1 MSDFEARIT
10 AKLDTSKFEQ
20 QMNKLQNKK
29 FNVNVDTTNAL
40 QRLTALRR
48 ELDELINAAN
58 NIRVNLANGNSTN
71 NVFNNVVNQGTYAYR
86 QLLDIQRRIG
96 NISIKLNGL
105 DTTKNTNQISV
116 LSRQL
121 NQLRADYQALQRIF
135 DVHLNTDQMGRI
147 QTVIEDT
154 ELKLEELNAK
164 MTDTKNNLANSINV
178 QMNNGKFKSEISD
191 ISVQISKL
199 SGEYA
204 NINSLSAELNNNL
217 RAMENSRTPEQ
228 LTTAYQNYENTLK
241 RIKNELKEVANQE
254 KITNNA
260 STLQQQKNNL
270 SLGMDV
276 WLKKNSA
283 AAKEFGTRIQELQAE
298 LKTCDA
304 TRLNGIKAEFQAIT
318 KEATIAGKSTL
329 SFSDKLSAQIKRL
342 SAYFS
347 ATMLFMESARAIR
360 AMYDNVLD
368 VDTAMT
374 ELYRVTDLTN
384 SQYDKLYQDMIS
396 GAKAYASTLDTI
408 INSTAEWVRLGFDAD
423 TAEQLAEISTM
434 YQNVTDLDESTANEN
449 LVTAYKG
456 FEKQLLELNNN
467 DSTAAIEMI
476 TDIYDKLGN
485 EFAESAA
492 DVGDGLSKSASV
504 LSQGGASIQEAAGM
518 FTGIQEVLQN
528 SSTSGTALKI
538 LTLRI
543 RGMKGELEELGE
555 EVDDNVN
562 SISKIQTQILNLTHG
577 KVNIFDDEGNFR
589 NIYDVMADISK
600 IYNELSDTDRASL
613 LEIIAGKN
621 RANAVQALINNWG
634 NVEKATEAAYNSAG
648 TAYAE
653 NEKYLNSLKG
663 HIAQLETTWQSLS
676 NDVLDS
682 EFVKGLVDVLANVL
696 DTTDDIVN
704 TVGTLPTL
712 LAGIAAALSLIK
724 NKGIFTVDDSN
735 KIQLL
740 GNNLAGAKTRI
751 SELSLAMQRYNN
763 VSSKSAS
770 FQASYNQSL
779 QNSKSSMAQYL
790 RSLNG
795 ANASLAGY
803 AAYLLKAKV
812 ATVALRVASAALNT
826 VVTMGISW
834 AISAL
839 ISKIGELINAE
850 ETAYNQAKEVAEA
863 SREKVE
869 NISNEQNSLSE
880 LIEKYKELAKAD
892 MTDSTN
898 RAEIKDI
905 QDEIT
910 KLVGAQA
917 DNLDLVNGKLDEELA
932 KLRDIQSTQLQ
943 TNISTFE
950 KAYVDAADE
959 SAKKTFHE
967 GNIVSDWNDDNN
979 VITFDYWGD
988 DENRDKAAEI
998 IDKVW
1003 KEKGYGSAFVDY
1015 EEYILG
1021 FGDTF
1026 TKLAFAAD
1034 LTLQDKIN
1042 AINDAI
1048 SALENTDGFDYNNNQ
1063 TWKKLVEIKDALAGG
1078 EGVFTKQVEAA
1089 KTLLDELTM
1098 SEVANNNADI
1108 DSLEDYEKYRQ
1119 EIIDNITNN
1128 KTISQAIKDKALS
1141 SDAIETAVDNYLGT
1155 LEGFSKYYNEWYDKF
1170 ASDTAK
1176 GAEEVKNRFRKSI
1189 ESNTENFDFPNLDK
1203 EPNGFDFFDNPQFEI
1218 PVPKLSDEA
1227 KQEINDFNNWIDN
1240 LSNSDKDIVYKI
1252 STDFTSANVE
1262 NQLKNLSEG
1271 GTVDLT
1277 LRPTVDNSELKK
1289 AGWDVS
1295 SDGTAT
1301 VFTSTFSNSDGSVAI
1316 NFTPIV
1322 TDEKGNYVKTLSPE
1336 ALQEYAEGVING
1348 TREDDLKL
1356 QIGAEFTGAD
1366 AINQA
1371 VKAAEKIHLLQ
1382 DYFYLKGDP
1391 SNFSLDDWKT
1401 AVENYKAYAKE
1412 IGESVGGAFE
1422 NLISAKGDKDN
1433 PEFIDR
1439 VNDYVD
1445 SISSLDDAFEKFQ
1458 KGELENKDIVKLIED
1473 FPQLADRTD
1482 DLDIAI
1488 NELKGDLNNTM
1499 LADFAEQFGKMETE
1513 EDIAKLEAF
1522 QNQVLELGGVVGST
1536 AFSIDIDVEADNM
1549 DKLYSAMK
1557 ESVTSTGLTA
1567 DSIQNLTNR
1576 YQNLKDFNANELF
1589 EKTANGIH
1597 LNTKEL
1603 RQLESE
1609 YENQIKTANNLELVS
1624 LTSQYEN
1631 LTEQI
1636 KNCDDATKVADL
1648 YAKRQDILD
1657 QIDDTA
1663 TLAAQ
1668 YDGLT
1673 SSFKKWEEAQSL
1685 GEEGDMY
1692 DSLQGGLEHIKEL
1705 YDEGLIGTNEFRAAV
1720 QLMSNEDLSTASID
1734 ELIAAYDKGY
1744 EKMTRYFTESSDG
1757 CLNFLND
1764 VSKLNSEWVKLNDDG
1779 SWDINFG
1786 VGDDADV
1793 AEKLGLDVETVQAIM
1808 RKLSDYGFDI
1818 NLDSIFTKLDYL
1830 QDELTTATE
1839 KLKELGLTKT
1849 EFDFDTESIEDV
1861 NSQIDEAQKLVDGF
1875 KDKKG
1880 KIDLSTEGAMEAET
1894 VLIGLMNRKQELSA
1908 PTVMH
1913 VDVSEA
1919 NDDITNLIGYLKDYQ
1934 TNYNDIELKTAI
1946 GADTS
1951 EAETNIG
1958 ETLTKINEIPKE
1970 VKTKLGLDDKDFTD
1984 AVSNIQADVEAGISP
1999 KQEDLDTVQKTIS
2012 EISPEMMVKAGL
2024 DSSRIDNYEPKDK
2037 TASVE
2042 YTSPSG
2048 QAITDYQNSI
2058 DKWQP
2063 QSKTATITYN
2073 PVVNSL
2079 GGSITSWIS
2088 SLFGSGKANGTA
2100 ITTGIAKAKG
2110 DWSTKEDGEALG
2122 GELGQEMVVRDG
2134 RFFTIGDNGA
2144 EFFKYKKGDIIFN
2157 AEQTR
2162 QILKNGKITS
2172 GKKRGT
2178 ALAEGTAFSSGSG
2191 KITAK
2196 GNVITTPSGSNN
2208 SDNSNNSNS
2217 KDSSNDSTQTID
2229 YIEIAIDRVQRAVNK
2244 LKKVAES
2251 AFKSLKKRLNATSDE
2266 IEKINEQIAVQNTA
2280 YSTYMAKANSINLSS
2295 SIKQAVRNGSY
2306 SITDYDSDTASL
2318 ISEYKQY
2325 YEAALDCKEAVQD
2338 LNDELAQLYKDK
2350 FDLIEQ
2356 DFDNQLSRMEN
2367 KANHMESQISLLEAQ
2382 NYFVSSKYYKKL
2394 ANQEQNNIA
2403 MLNDKYAGLQEALD
2417 EAVNSGRISKYSEEW
2432 YNMTIAIEDTKS
2444 AIDDAT
2450 VSLAEYEDK
2459 MREIDWS
2466 VFDYLQDRIS
2476 QINSES
2482 DFLIDLM
2489 SNSDMFDDV
2498 GNFTDKGLATAGLHG
2513 VNYNTYMAQ
2522 ADKYAKELI
2531 SIQNQLAD
2539 DPADTRLIERKEEL
2553 LELQQ
2558 QSIKNAEEEKQAI
2571 KSLVEDG
2578 IKVQLDSLQDLI
2590 DTYTD
2595 SLDKAKSFY
2604 DYQNKIEDK
2613 TSAIAEIQKQLAA
2626 YENNVSEETQAKVQK
2641 LKIDL
2646 VDAQKELAETE
2657 YEQYISDT
2665 KQLLDTLYDEY
2676 ETILNERLD
2685 NIDMLMEDMID
2696 TINLNSGDISATL
2709 RETGE
2714 SIGYTLTDNM
2724 TDIWSSGITSTNN
2737 VISMYGDNF
2746 SNTLTS
2752 LNETLNN
2759 IAAGVDIITGG
2770 RSSSKKTTTTKPTTT
2785 AKKTNANS
2793 NTTKTNGNKSNAKQG
2808 NGKGEIGDKVTY
2820 VSGIYYENSAGG
2832 GRWGNQYLGKSVY
2845 ITSTNP
2851 GSAYPYHISTGKTL
2865 GNGDLG
2871 WVKLNQL
2878 KGYKTGGLVDYTG
2891 LAQLDGT
2898 PDKPELVLNAQDTEN
2913 FVSLRDTLRKMS
2925 EQPLSVWGNNV
2936 YSSFGTPPI
2945 TVFPFKNF
2953 EKKIAEL
2960 GTPTQSVNQN
2970 NEINV
2975 TIPIDHVQDYNEML
2989 EQMKKDSKFENMI
3002 KAIGITPL
3010 TGGSSLAKNNI
3021 HWD

>member
-1 MSDFEARIT
+1 MSEFEARIT

-48 ELDELINAAN
+48 ELDEIINAAN
-58 NIRVNLANGNSTN
+58 NIRVNLSNGNNTN
-71 NVFNNVVNQGTYAYR
+71 NAFTNVVNQGTYAYR

-135 DVHLNTDQMGRI
+135 NVHLNTDQMGRI

-154 ELKLEELNAK
+154 ELKLQELNAK
-164 MTDTKNNLANSINV
+164 MQDTRNNLANSINV

-228 LTTAYQNYENTLK
+228 ITTAYQNYENTLK

-254 KITNNA
+254 KIANNA

-374 ELYRVTDLTN
+374 ELYRVTDLTD
-384 SQYDKLYQDMIS
+384 SQYDKLYEDMIS

-467 DSTAAIEMI
+467 DSAAAIEMI

-555 EVDDNVN
+555 EVDDNVD

-577 KVNIFDDEGNFR
+577 KVNIFDDAGNFR
-589 NIYDVMADISK
+589 NIYDIMADISK

-613 LEIIAGKN
+613 LEIISGKN
-621 RANAVQALINNWG
+621 RANAIQALIDNWG

-682 EFVKGLVDVLANVL
+682 EFVKGLVDGLANVL
-696 DTTDDIVN
+696 NTTDDIVK

-724 NKGIFTVDDSN
+724 NKGIFTVDDAN

-770 FQASYNQSL
+770 FQASYNKSL

-795 ANASLAGY
+795 ANASLSGY

-812 ATVALRVASAALNT
+812 ATIALRVASAALNT

-880 LIEKYKELAKAD
+880 LIEKYKELSKAD

-898 RAEIKDI
+898 RAEIKNI

-1026 TKLAFAAD
+1026 TKLVFAAD

-1048 SALENTDGFDYNNNQ
+1048 DALENTDGFDYNNNQ
-1063 TWKKLVEIKDALAGG
+1063 TWKKLVEIKDALAGE

-1203 EPNGFDFFDNPQFEI
+1203 ESSGFDFFDNPQFEI

-1227 KQEINDFNNWIDN
+1227 KQEINDFNNWIDS

-1252 STDFTSANVE
+1252 STDFTSGNVE

-1401 AVENYKAYAKE
+1401 AVEDYRAYAKE

-1522 QNQVLELGGVVGST
+1522 QEQVLELGGVVGST

-1557 ESVTSTGLTA
+1557 ESVTSTGLNA

-1576 YQNLKDFNANELF
+1576 YQNLKDFNANKLF

-1720 QLMSNEDLSTASID
+1720 QLMSNENLSTASID

-1764 VSKLNSEWVKLNDDG
+1764 VSQLNSEWVKLNDDG

-1793 AEKLGLDVETVQAIM
+1793 AEKLGLDVETVQSIM

-1849 EFDFDTESIEDV
+1849 EFDFDTDSIEDV

-1880 KIDLSTEGAMEAET
+1880 KIDLSVEGAMEAET

-1908 PTVMH
+1908 PTVMY

-1984 AVSNIQADVEAGISP
+1984 AVSNIQADVKAGVSP

-2012 EISPEMMVKAGL
+2012 EISPEMMVEAGL

-2048 QAITDYQNSI
+2048 QAIKDYQNSI

-2100 ITTGIAKAKG
+2100 ITTGTAKAKG
-2110 DWSTKEDGEALG
+2110 DWRTKEDGEALG

-2208 SDNSNNSNS
+2208 SDSSNS

-2229 YIEIAIDRVQRAVNK
+2229 YVEIAIDRIQRAVNK

-2432 YNMTIAIEDTKS
+2432 YNMTIAIEDTKA
-2444 AIDDAT
+2444 AIDDAA

-2489 SNSDMFDDV
+2489 SNSDMFDEV
-2498 GNFTDKGLATAGLHG
+2498 GNFTNKGLATAGLHG

-2531 SIQNQLAD
+2531 RIQNQLAD

-2553 LELQQ
+2553 LDLQQ
-2558 QSIKNAEEEKQAI
+2558 QSIKNAEKEKQAI

-2590 DTYTD
+2590 KTYTD

-2714 SIGYTLTDNM
+2714 SVGYTLTDNM
-2724 TDIWSSGITSTNN
+2724 TDIWSSGITSSNN

-2759 IAAGVDIITGG
+2759 ISAGVDIITGG
-2770 RSSSKKTTTTKPTTT
+2770 RSSSKKTTTTQPTKT
-2785 AKKTNANS
+2785 ANKTNTKS
-2793 NTTKTNGNKSNAKQG
+2793 NTTKTNSNNSNTKQG

-2898 PDKPELVLNAQDTEN
+2898 PNKPELVLNAQDTEN
-2913 FVSLRDTLRKMS
+2913 FVSLKDTLRKMS
-2925 EQPLSVWGNNV
+2925 EQHLSVWGNDV

-2945 TVFPFKNF
+2945 TAFPFKNF

-2960 GTPTQSVNQN
+2960 GTPTQSINQN
-2970 NEINV
+2970 NEINI

-3021 HWD
+3021 YWN

>member
-1 MSDFEARIT
+1 MQIRILGLQGATSLDFVRKATANMAETDIAATLAKTNLSIAEQQQILVEKGLSETRATMIASANAMNESDLYAALTKTKLTEAIT
-10 AKLDTSKFEQ
+10 AETLAESGLTSEQIAAAVAASNLTAENLAQILATTALTKEQ
-20 QMNKLQNKK
+20 QIQILTNKGVSAAEAEAMVATAAHSAENVAATATTGILATATASLKAVLKGLWATLTANPLLLVAASVAICVTAFNKLNSVAEESYQK
-29 FNVNVDTTNAL
+29 
-40 QRLTALRR
+40 
-48 ELDELINAAN
+48 AAE
-58 NIRVNLANGNSTN
+58 
-71 NVFNNVVNQGTYAYR
+71 
-86 QLLDIQRRIG
+86 
-96 NISIKLNGL
+96 
-105 DTTKNTNQISV
+105 
-116 LSRQL
+116 
-121 NQLRADYQALQRIF
+121 QAQ
-135 DVHLNTDQMGRI
+135 
-147 QTVIEDT
+147 
-154 ELKLEELNAK
+154 
-164 MTDTKNNLANSINV
+164 
-178 QMNNGKFKSEISD
+178 KS
-191 ISVQISKL
+191 
-199 SGEYA
+199 
-204 NINSLSAELNNNL
+204 
-217 RAMENSRTPEQ
+217 
-228 LTTAYQNYENTLK
+228 
-241 RIKNELKEVANQE
+241 KEVA
-254 KITNNA
+254 
-260 STLQQQKNNL
+260 
-270 SLGMDV
+270 D
-276 WLKKNSA
+276 
-283 AAKEFGTRIQELQAE
+283 
-298 LKTCDA
+298 
-304 TRLNGIKAEFQAIT
+304 
-318 KEATIAGKSTL
+318 
-329 SFSDKLSAQIKRL
+329 
-342 SAYFS
+342 
-347 ATMLFMESARAIR
+347 
-360 AMYDNVLD
+360 
-368 VDTAMT
+368 
-374 ELYRVTDLTN
+374 
-384 SQYDKLYQDMIS
+384 
-396 GAKAYASTLDTI
+396 
-408 INSTAEWVRLGFDAD
+408 
-423 TAEQLAEISTM
+423 
-434 YQNVTDLDESTANEN
+434 
-449 LVTAYKG
+449 
-456 FEKQLLELNNN
+456 
-467 DSTAAIEMI
+467 
-476 TDIYDKLGN
+476 
-485 EFAESAA
+485 
-492 DVGDGLSKSASV
+492 KSAE
-504 LSQGGASIQEAAGM
+504 EA
-518 FTGIQEVLQN
+518 
-528 SSTSGTALKI
+528 
-538 LTLRI
+538 
-543 RGMKGELEELGE
+543 
-555 EVDDNVN
+555 
-562 SISKIQTQILNLTHG
+562 
-577 KVNIFDDEGNFR
+577 
-589 NIYDVMADISK
+589 
-600 IYNELSDTDRASL
+600 
-613 LEIIAGKN
+613 
-621 RANAVQALINNWG
+621 
-634 NVEKATEAAYNSAG
+634 
-648 TAYAE
+648 
-653 NEKYLNSLKG
+653 
-663 HIAQLETTWQSLS
+663 
-676 NDVLDS
+676 
-682 EFVKGLVDVLANVL
+682 
-696 DTTDDIVN
+696 
-704 TVGTLPTL
+704 
-712 LAGIAAALSLIK
+712 
-724 NKGIFTVDDSN
+724 
-735 KIQLL
+735 
-740 GNNLAGAKTRI
+740 
-751 SELSLAMQRYNN
+751 
-763 VSSKSAS
+763 
-770 FQASYNQSL
+770 
-779 QNSKSSMAQYL
+779 
-790 RSLNG
+790 
-795 ANASLAGY
+795 
-803 AAYLLKAKV
+803 
-812 ATVALRVASAALNT
+812 
-826 VVTMGISW
+826 
-834 AISAL
+834 
-839 ISKIGELINAE
+839 
-850 ETAYNQAKEVAEA
+850 
-863 SREKVE
+863 
-869 NISNEQNSLSE
+869 NSLSE
-880 LIEKYKELAKAD
+880 LIEKYKELAKSD

-932 KLRDIQSTQLQ
+932 KLKDIQSTQLQ

-959 SAKKTFHE
+959 ASKKTFHE

-1015 EEYILG
+1015 EDYILG
-1021 FGDTF
+1021 FGDSF
-1026 TKLAFAAD
+1026 TKLTFAAD

-1048 SALENTDGFDYNNNQ
+1048 DALENTDGFDYNNNQ
-1063 TWKKLVEIKDALAGG
+1063 TWKKLVEIKDALAGE

-1089 KTLLDELTM
+1089 KTLLNELTM

-1119 EIIDNITNN
+1119 EIIDSITNN

-1141 SDAIETAVDNYLGT
+1141 SDAIETEVDNYLGT

-1203 EPNGFDFFDNPQFEI
+1203 KPSGFDFFDNPQFESL
-1218 PVPKLSDEA
+1218 VPKLSDEA
-1227 KQEINDFNNWIDN
+1227 KQEINDFNNWIDK
-1240 LSNSDKDIVYKI
+1240 LPNSDKDIVYKI

-1262 NQLKNLSEG
+1262 NRLKNLSEG

-1401 AVENYKAYAKE
+1401 AVEDYKAYAKE

-1439 VNDYVD
+1439 VDDYVD

-1522 QNQVLELGGVVGST
+1522 QEQVLELGGVVGST

-1673 SSFKKWEEAQSL
+1673 SSFKKWEESQSL

-1764 VSKLNSEWVKLNDDG
+1764 VSQLNSEWVKLNDDG

-1849 EFDFDTESIEDV
+1849 NFDFDTNSIKDV
-1861 NSQIDEAQKLVDGF
+1861 NSQIDKAQKLVDGF

-1880 KIDLSTEGAMEAET
+1880 KIDLSVEGAMEAET

-1919 NDDITNLIGYLKDYQ
+1919 NDDITNLISYLKDYQ

-1984 AVSNIQADVEAGISP
+1984 AVSNIQTDVKAGVSP

-2048 QAITDYQNSI
+2048 QAIKDYQNSI

-2144 EFFKYKKGDIIFN
+2144 EFFKYKKGDII
-2157 AEQTR
+2157 
-2162 QILKNGKITS
+2162 
-2172 GKKRGT
+2172 
-2178 ALAEGTAFSSGSG
+2178 
-2191 KITAK
+2191 
-2196 GNVITTPSGSNN
+2196 
-2208 SDNSNNSNS
+2208 
-2217 KDSSNDSTQTID
+2217 TI
-2229 YIEIAIDRVQRAVNK
+2229 
-2244 LKKVAES
+2244 
-2251 AFKSLKKRLNATSDE
+2251 
-2266 IEKINEQIAVQNTA
+2266 
-2280 YSTYMAKANSINLSS
+2280 
-2295 SIKQAVRNGSY
+2295 
-2306 SITDYDSDTASL
+2306 
-2318 ISEYKQY
+2318 
-2325 YEAALDCKEAVQD
+2325 
-2338 LNDELAQLYKDK
+2338 
-2350 FDLIEQ
+2350 
-2356 DFDNQLSRMEN
+2356 
-2367 KANHMESQISLLEAQ
+2367 
-2382 NYFVSSKYYKKL
+2382 
-2394 ANQEQNNIA
+2394 
-2403 MLNDKYAGLQEALD
+2403 
-2417 EAVNSGRISKYSEEW
+2417 
-2432 YNMTIAIEDTKS
+2432 
-2444 AIDDAT
+2444 
-2450 VSLAEYEDK
+2450 
-2459 MREIDWS
+2459 
-2466 VFDYLQDRIS
+2466 
-2476 QINSES
+2476 
-2482 DFLIDLM
+2482 
-2489 SNSDMFDDV
+2489 
-2498 GNFTDKGLATAGLHG
+2498 
-2513 VNYNTYMAQ
+2513 
-2522 ADKYAKELI
+2522 
-2531 SIQNQLAD
+2531 
-2539 DPADTRLIERKEEL
+2539 
-2553 LELQQ
+2553 
-2558 QSIKNAEEEKQAI
+2558 
-2571 KSLVEDG
+2571 
-2578 IKVQLDSLQDLI
+2578 
-2590 DTYTD
+2590 
-2595 SLDKAKSFY
+2595 
-2604 DYQNKIEDK
+2604 
-2613 TSAIAEIQKQLAA
+2613 
-2626 YENNVSEETQAKVQK
+2626 
-2641 LKIDL
+2641 
-2646 VDAQKELAETE
+2646 
-2657 YEQYISDT
+2657 
-2665 KQLLDTLYDEY
+2665 
-2676 ETILNERLD
+2676 
-2685 NIDMLMEDMID
+2685 
-2696 TINLNSGDISATL
+2696 
-2709 RETGE
+2709 
-2714 SIGYTLTDNM
+2714 
-2724 TDIWSSGITSTNN
+2724 
-2737 VISMYGDNF
+2737 
-2746 SNTLTS
+2746 
-2752 LNETLNN
+2752 
-2759 IAAGVDIITGG
+2759 
-2770 RSSSKKTTTTKPTTT
+2770 
-2785 AKKTNANS
+2785 
-2793 NTTKTNGNKSNAKQG
+2793 
-2808 NGKGEIGDKVTY
+2808 
-2820 VSGIYYENSAGG
+2820 
-2832 GRWGNQYLGKSVY
+2832 
-2845 ITSTNP
+2845 
-2851 GSAYPYHISTGKTL
+2851 
-2865 GNGDLG
+2865 
-2871 WVKLNQL
+2871 
-2878 KGYKTGGLVDYTG
+2878 
-2891 LAQLDGT
+2891 
-2898 PDKPELVLNAQDTEN
+2898 
-2913 FVSLRDTLRKMS
+2913 
-2925 EQPLSVWGNNV
+2925 
-2936 YSSFGTPPI
+2936 
-2945 TVFPFKNF
+2945 
-2953 EKKIAEL
+2953 
-2960 GTPTQSVNQN
+2960 
-2970 NEINV
+2970 
-2975 TIPIDHVQDYNEML
+2975 
-2989 EQMKKDSKFENMI
+2989 
-3002 KAIGITPL
+3002 
-3010 TGGSSLAKNNI
+3010 
-3021 HWD
+3021 